1 MAGRRASR
9 RRNRRQETS
18 RANIW
23 LGVFLI
29 ASVGVIAAVVYF
41 SITIERV
48 NAATGCISGKAHA
61 AHTVFL
67 LDRSDDFSGRQIE
80 DLRQA
85 LIQTYQE
92 LEINELFSIYAI
104 GGQVPSIPRPVA
116 SFCQPPLTGWKGNPW
131 ATNEFLKDRYD
142 DIFEKNV
149 APILRDLTRPLSS
162 EESPLLEW
170 IVSISETPSFSSNK
184 LSGRRMVLFSD
195 MVQYV
200 PQEDFAPCGSFPKF
214 KDFRDGRY
222 YERIATDLSNVRV
235 TVFNVRRKNGDG
247 CTVASQRNMRALE
260 DFWFNYFDDA
270 GAYMSPRR
278 FTRIGE

>member
-1 MAGRRASR
+1 MARRRTSR
-9 RRNRRQETS
+9 RRDRRQES
-18 RANIW
+18 SSANIW
-23 LGVFLI
+23 LGVFVVAAI
-29 ASVGVIAAVVYF
+29 GVIAAAAYF
-41 SITIERV
+41 STSIDRI
-48 NAATGCISGKAHA
+48 NGGTGCISGKPHT

-85 LIQTYQE
+85 LIQTYEE

-116 SFCQPPLTGWKGNPW
+116 SFCQPPLTSWQGNPW
-131 ATNEFLKDRYD
+131 ATDEFLQDRYD
-142 DIFEKNV
+142 EIFEQNV
-149 APILRDLTRPLSS
+149 SPILRDLTTPLSS
-162 EESPLLEW
+162 DESPLLEW
-170 IVSISETPSFSSNK
+170 IVSISETTSFSSER
-184 LSGRRMVLFSD
+184 LSDRRMVMFSD

-200 PQEDFAPCGSFPKF
+200 PQEDFAPCGRFPAF
-214 KDFRDGRY
+214 NDFRDDRY
-222 YERIATDLSNVRV
+222 YERIATDLSNVRI
-235 TVFNVRRKNGDG
+235 TVFNVRRANGDG

-260 DFWFNYFDDA
+260 DFWFDYFDDA